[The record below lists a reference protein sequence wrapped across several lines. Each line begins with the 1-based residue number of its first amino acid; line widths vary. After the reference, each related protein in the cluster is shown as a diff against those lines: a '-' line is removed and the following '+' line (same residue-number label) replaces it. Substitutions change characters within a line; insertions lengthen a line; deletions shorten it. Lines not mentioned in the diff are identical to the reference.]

1 MISLINSF
9 LESNKFDK
17 LNSFIAKKIFKIFKI
32 FFVKSKFKEL
42 PEQNYSINIES
53 LKSELSNGINFK
65 KLNLI

>member
-42 PEQNYSINIES
+42 PEQNYS
-53 LKSELSNGINFK
+53 
-65 KLNLI
+65 LI